1 MLAEVTMATILRS
14 RHLPLGLTLVEV
26 MISVAVLAILIA
38 VAVPSMLDLLERRRV
53 IATANEVMG
62 VLNYAKAET
71 NATNTLLT
79 VRFDPDPETDPSKA
93 LSCVAVT
100 TTVAANAACKCYLPE
115 ATLCQGLF
123 APRLL
128 RLFRLPRSSVKFDAS
143 APGGWGGSNMDYQ
156 IKFARA
162 QGGIDAQGFQVDV
175 VGVKRGHALRVAVNT
190 AGRVVVCAPN
200 GDFSGYAKCS

>member
-1 MLAEVTMATILRS
+1 MAMISRLR
-14 RHLPLGLTLVEV
+14 RWTQGLTLVEV
-26 MISVAVLAILIA
+26 MIGVGVLAILIA
-38 VAVPSMLDLLERRRV
+38 VAVPSMMDLLERRRV
-53 IATANEVMG
+53 IATTNEVMG

-71 NATNTLLT
+71 NATNTFLV

-93 LSCVAVT
+93 VSCVAVT
-100 TTVAANAACKCYLPE
+100 TKETASNSCKCYLPE
-115 ATLCQGLF
+115 ATLCQGAF

-128 RLFRLPRSSVKFDAS
+128 RLYRLPKTSVKFSAI

-162 QGGIDAQGFQVDV
+162 LGTIEAQGFQVDV
-175 VGVKRGHALRVAVNT
+175 VGVKRGHALRVAVST
-190 AGRVVVCAPN
+190 AGRVTVCAPN